1 MTKKIASENIKIG
14 VGIKTWLGLHT
25 VVGIEPYTGPF
36 DFVLNILVFSNG
48 SKMSNEKGA
57 MYDMWN

>member
-1 MTKKIASENIKIG
+1 MTGKITAEGIKIG
-14 VGIKTWLGLHT
+14 MGIKTWFGLHT
-25 VVGIEPYTGPF
+25 VVAIEPYTGPF

-57 MYDMWN
+57 MYDIWN